1 MSMHCLSDI
10 DIDNIKIIKEEG
22 FEITKRKDIYDYQII
37 NFSNSQFDISVL
49 HNNINFSAKA

>member
-49 HNNINFSAKA
+49 HNNINF